1 VFGHQHVLAIPTLLV
16 PNRVRQDRG
25 RFTFTTLTSGYRSTM
40 TPSDSDPRRTTRATV
55 YPEGP
60 ILLRGD
66 FEIVEADG
74 TPIPTRRRV
83 VALCRCGHSALAPL
97 CDGTHK
103 AVWPP
108 GGRPVG
114 RARRRAA
121 ESDDGPEP
129 A

>member
-1 VFGHQHVLAIPTLLV
+1 MTLSTSER
-16 PNRVRQDRG
+16 RVR
-25 RFTFTTLTSGYRSTM
+25 
-40 TPSDSDPRRTTRATV
+40 ATI
-55 YPEGP
+55 YPDGP

-66 FEIVEADG
+66 FEIIDVDG

-83 VALCRCGHSALAPL
+83 VALCRCGRSALAPL

-108 GGRPVG
+108 GGRRSASSG
-114 RARRRAA
+114 RRVVDRNGA
-121 ESDDGPEP
+121 EP

>member
-1 VFGHQHVLAIPTLLV
+1 M
-16 PNRVRQDRG
+16 
-25 RFTFTTLTSGYRSTM
+25 LTSGYGRTM
-40 TPSDSDPRRTTRATV
+40 TPPSPDPPRTSRATI
-55 YPEGP
+55 YPDGP

-66 FEIVEADG
+66 FEITQADG

-108 GGRPVG
+108 EGRKG
-114 RARRRAA
+114 RKRKRFDA
-121 ESDDGPEP
+121 EDEG
-129 A
+129 

>member
-1 VFGHQHVLAIPTLLV
+1 
-16 PNRVRQDRG
+16 
-25 RFTFTTLTSGYRSTM
+25 M
-40 TPSDSDPRRTTRATV
+40 TPSTPDSPRTSRATI
-55 YPEGP
+55 YPDGP

-66 FEIVEADG
+66 FEITEADG

-83 VALCRCGHSALAPL
+83 VALCRCGRSALAPL

-108 GGRPVG
+108 GGRPVS
-114 RARRRAA
+114 RARRRAV
-121 ESDDGPEP
+121 EDDGTEP

>member
-1 VFGHQHVLAIPTLLV
+1 
-16 PNRVRQDRG
+16 
-25 RFTFTTLTSGYRSTM
+25 M
-40 TPSDSDPRRTTRATV
+40 TPPPSDSPRTPRVTI
-55 YPEGP
+55 YPDGP

-66 FEIVEADG
+66 FQITAADG

-83 VALCRCGHSALAPL
+83 VALCRCGRSALTPL

-108 GGRPVG
+108 GGRPS
-114 RARRRAA
+114 ARSRR
-121 ESDDGPEP
+121 EVTDGNGAEP